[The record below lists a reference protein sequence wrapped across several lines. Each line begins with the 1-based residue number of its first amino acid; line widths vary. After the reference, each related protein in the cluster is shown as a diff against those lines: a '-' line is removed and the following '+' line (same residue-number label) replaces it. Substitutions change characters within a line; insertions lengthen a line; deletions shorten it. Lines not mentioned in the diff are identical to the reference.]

1 MYGPDVEQGK
11 EVCPEEVKSFSKDPV
26 TIYIKD
32 KKSYFYS
39 NTLLRED

>member
-11 EVCPEEVKSFSKDPV
+11 EVLPEEVNSLSTDPV

-32 KKSYFYS
+32 KKSYFYL